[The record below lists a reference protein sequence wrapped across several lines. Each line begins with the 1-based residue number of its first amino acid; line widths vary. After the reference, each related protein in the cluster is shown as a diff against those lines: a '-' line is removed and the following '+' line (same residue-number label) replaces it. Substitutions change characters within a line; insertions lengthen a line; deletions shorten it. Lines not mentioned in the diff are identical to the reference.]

1 MSMNINLRALIFG
14 IAAAA
19 AMTLTFDA
27 LGASAGRDIVRLDR
41 ITVIAHHENFDAEG
55 NLKVIRL
62 DPVVVIARKE
72 IE

>member
-1 MSMNINLRALIFG
+1 MNINLRALIFG

-27 LGASAGRDIVRLDR
+27 LGASRGKEVVRLEG
-41 ITVIAHHENFDAEG
+41 ITVIAHRDNFDAYG

-62 DPVVVIARKE
+62 DPVVVTAHKGNE
-72 IE
+72 

>member
-1 MSMNINLRALIFG
+1 MNINLRATIFG

-27 LGASAGRDIVRLDR
+27 VGAARGRKIIRLDR
-41 ITVIAHHENFDAEG
+41 VEVIAHREHFDAEG

-62 DPVVVIARKE
+62 DPVVVIGAEK

>member
-1 MSMNINLRALIFG
+1 MNMNINLRALIFG

-27 LGASAGRDIVRLDR
+27 LGASGSREVIRLDR
-41 ITVIAHHENFDAEG
+41 VVVTAHRENFDAQG

-62 DPVVVIARKE
+62 DPVTVIAHKDQG
-72 IE
+72 